1 MRYITDGIEK
11 IPHPEEAAGR
21 PSRRARRADPAD
33 IPDWSQGDRKMTH
46 NRIVTRDE
54 WLAARKAHLKKEKEL
69 TRLRDQLSAERRE
82 LPWVKI
88 DKSYVFEGPNGT
100 ETLSDLFGGRSQM
113 IIKHFMLGPGWKEG
127 CVGCSFEVDHID
139 GALVHLE
146 HHDVSYVVVSRAS
159 LPEIEV
165 FKRRMGWRFKWV
177 SSYGSDF
184 NYDFHVSLKPEEI
197 EKGEAYYNYEIRKVG
212 IDELSGRSV
221 FYKDMN
227 GDIFHTYS
235 SYGRGGDLMLG
246 TYNILDLM
254 PKGRNETGPNYNLT
268 DWVRHHDR
276 YDGGGRVAPTGRYVP
291 ANGSTETGS

>member
-1 MRYITDGIEK
+1 M
-11 IPHPEEAAGR
+11 
-21 PSRRARRADPAD
+21 
-33 IPDWSQGDRKMTH
+33 Q
-46 NRIVTRDE
+46 NRIVTREE
-54 WLAARKAHLKKEKEL
+54 WLAERQAHLAKEKEL

-88 DKSYVFEGPNGT
+88 DKSYVFEGPDGT
-100 ETLSDLFGGRSQM
+100 ETLSGLFDGRSQL

-127 CVGCSFEVDHID
+127 CVGCSFEVDHIE

-146 HHDVSYVVVSRAS
+146 HHDVTYVAVSRAP
-159 LPEIEV
+159 LPEIEA
-165 FKRRMGWRFKWV
+165 FKRRMGWRFKWI

-184 NYDFHVSLKPEEI
+184 NYDFHVSFKPDEVER
-197 EKGEAYYNYEIRKVG
+197 GEVYYNYEMRKVG
-212 IDELSGRSV
+212 IEELSGRSV
-221 FYKDMN
+221 FYKDAN
-227 GDIFHTYS
+227 SDVFHTYS

-254 PKGRNETGPNYNLT
+254 PKGRNETGPNHNLT

-276 YDGGGRVAPTGRYVP
+276 YDSGGHIAPTGRYVP